1 MTTHEK
7 LLDAVSDNYSQ
18 ESKEIFASPQEETPI
33 NTQGGGTLR
42 RRLLTTILPT
52 VLLPL
57 AVASTIGI
65 NVINSETKSQT
76 LKGVEKTIVITSV
89 LTKNFLDDALN
100 VKELLLASPF
110 VSQNL
115 QAGNKKVEE
124 LGLLEKSIE
133 QVEAEFAETK
143 LLNPNPDLNNY
154 LQVIAEKN
162 GLSEIILIEGNG
174 FNVGYNVP
182 SSDFVQS
189 DEKWW
194 QIAAKQGATIIE
206 AKFDESTQTHILELV
221 NSLEDSQTGELL
233 GITKIGV
240 SMKTFNENLG
250 ISVGQNLLSS
260 QSLQIIN
267 GEDGSILDNFSA
279 EGTTNAEE
287 IVGGA
292 TVGQIVQQ
300 FSEALNRNDN
310 VTQESMAPF
319 LAALEKQQG
328 ITDVMFEAQQTDA
341 KEADLVAERNLLCF
355 EFQGRHFLLTRIPNT
370 KFVVVSSVT
379 KAEIAA
385 KGRKLGT
392 IFGITAL
399 ILGGVATGII
409 ILLAQRLSDP
419 LAKLLGKVQQ
429 VAAGDLDVKAPLEG
443 TQETRILGD
452 SFNNLVTK
460 VKALVEEQITVAQ
473 EKQEEKEKLELEI
486 YKLLEEIH
494 DSVDGDL
501 TVRASLTS
509 MEMSTVADL
518 FNAIIDSLQDMAI
531 QVKNSSARVSN
542 ALGEDQQSMQRLAQQ
557 AIKEAQATEKT
568 LGSVEEMSESIQAVA
583 KNANQAA
590 TLADDTYGVTQQGA
604 KAMDETAN
612 SIVSLK
618 TTIAETTEK
627 MQQLEKSSQ
636 KISQVVS
643 LIEEMTLK
651 TNLLAINA
659 GRSGEQGEGF
669 AIFGEQLGLLAEQS
683 AKATKEIANIVAN
696 IQRETQE
703 VAHNMSLG
711 SNQVNDTTQL
721 VEATKGQLE
730 QVLERSRS
738 INDLMKSISEATISQ
753 TDTSQ
758 TVTRLMEEIAEYSKQ
773 RLTASE
779 TVSHSMEETAQVA
792 QELEAAVEQF
802 KVEK

>member
-162 GLSEIILIEGNG
+162 GLSEIILTEGNG

-250 ISVGQNLLSS
+250 ISVGQNLLT
-260 QSLQIIN
+260 QI
-267 GEDGSILDNFSA
+267 
-279 EGTTNAEE
+279 
-287 IVGGA
+287 
-292 TVGQIVQQ
+292 
-300 FSEALNRNDN
+300 
-310 VTQESMAPF
+310 P
-319 LAALEKQQG
+319 
-328 ITDVMFEAQQTDA
+328 
-341 KEADLVAERNLLCF
+341 
-355 EFQGRHFLLTRIPNT
+355 HF
-370 KFVVVSSVT
+370 
-379 KAEIAA
+379 
-385 KGRKLGT
+385 
-392 IFGITAL
+392 
-399 ILGGVATGII
+399 
-409 ILLAQRLSDP
+409 
-419 LAKLLGKVQQ
+419 
-429 VAAGDLDVKAPLEG
+429 
-443 TQETRILGD
+443 
-452 SFNNLVTK
+452 
-460 VKALVEEQITVAQ
+460 
-473 EKQEEKEKLELEI
+473 
-486 YKLLEEIH
+486 
-494 DSVDGDL
+494 
-501 TVRASLTS
+501 
-509 MEMSTVADL
+509 
-518 FNAIIDSLQDMAI
+518 
-531 QVKNSSARVSN
+531 
-542 ALGEDQQSMQRLAQQ
+542 
-557 AIKEAQATEKT
+557 
-568 LGSVEEMSESIQAVA
+568 
-583 KNANQAA
+583 
-590 TLADDTYGVTQQGA
+590 
-604 KAMDETAN
+604 
-612 SIVSLK
+612 
-618 TTIAETTEK
+618 K
-627 MQQLEKSSQ
+627 M
-636 KISQVVS
+636 
-643 LIEEMTLK
+643 
-651 TNLLAINA
+651 
-659 GRSGEQGEGF
+659 
-669 AIFGEQLGLLAEQS
+669 
-683 AKATKEIANIVAN
+683 
-696 IQRETQE
+696 
-703 VAHNMSLG
+703 
-711 SNQVNDTTQL
+711 
-721 VEATKGQLE
+721 
-730 QVLERSRS
+730 
-738 INDLMKSISEATISQ
+738 
-753 TDTSQ
+753 
-758 TVTRLMEEIAEYSKQ
+758 
-773 RLTASE
+773 
-779 TVSHSMEETAQVA
+779 
-792 QELEAAVEQF
+792 
-802 KVEK
+802 

>member
-154 LQVIAEKN
+154 LQVIAKKN
-162 GLSEIILIEGNG
+162 GLSEIILTEGNG

-494 DSVDGDL
+494 DSVDGGL

-738 INDLMKSISEATISQ
+738 INDLMISISEATISQ

>member
-154 LQVIAEKN
+154 LQVIAKKN
-162 GLSEIILIEGNG
+162 GLSEIILTEGNG

-452 SFNNLVTK
+452 SFNNLVTDRK
-460 VKALVEEQITVAQ
+460 
-473 EKQEEKEKLELEI
+473 
-486 YKLLEEIH
+486 
-494 DSVDGDL
+494 SV
-501 TVRASLTS
+501 V
-509 MEMSTVADL
+509 
-518 FNAIIDSLQDMAI
+518 
-531 QVKNSSARVSN
+531 
-542 ALGEDQQSMQRLAQQ
+542 
-557 AIKEAQATEKT
+557 
-568 LGSVEEMSESIQAVA
+568 
-583 KNANQAA
+583 
-590 TLADDTYGVTQQGA
+590 
-604 KAMDETAN
+604 
-612 SIVSLK
+612 
-618 TTIAETTEK
+618 
-627 MQQLEKSSQ
+627 
-636 KISQVVS
+636 
-643 LIEEMTLK
+643 
-651 TNLLAINA
+651 
-659 GRSGEQGEGF
+659 
-669 AIFGEQLGLLAEQS
+669 
-683 AKATKEIANIVAN
+683 
-696 IQRETQE
+696 
-703 VAHNMSLG
+703 
-711 SNQVNDTTQL
+711 
-721 VEATKGQLE
+721 
-730 QVLERSRS
+730 
-738 INDLMKSISEATISQ
+738 
-753 TDTSQ
+753 
-758 TVTRLMEEIAEYSKQ
+758 
-773 RLTASE
+773 
-779 TVSHSMEETAQVA
+779 
-792 QELEAAVEQF
+792 
-802 KVEK
+802 

>member
-162 GLSEIILIEGNG
+162 GLSEIILTEGNG

-494 DSVDGDL
+494 DSVDGGL

>member
-1 MTTHEK
+1 M
-7 LLDAVSDNYSQ
+7 
-18 ESKEIFASPQEETPI
+18 
-33 NTQGGGTLR
+33 
-42 RRLLTTILPT
+42 
-52 VLLPL
+52 
-57 AVASTIGI
+57 
-65 NVINSETKSQT
+65 
-76 LKGVEKTIVITSV
+76 
-89 LTKNFLDDALN
+89 
-100 VKELLLASPF
+100 
-110 VSQNL
+110 
-115 QAGNKKVEE
+115 
-124 LGLLEKSIE
+124 
-133 QVEAEFAETK
+133 
-143 LLNPNPDLNNY
+143 
-154 LQVIAEKN
+154 
-162 GLSEIILIEGNG
+162 
-174 FNVGYNVP
+174 
-182 SSDFVQS
+182 
-189 DEKWW
+189 
-194 QIAAKQGATIIE
+194 
-206 AKFDESTQTHILELV
+206 
-221 NSLEDSQTGELL
+221 
-233 GITKIGV
+233 
-240 SMKTFNENLG
+240 
-250 ISVGQNLLSS
+250 
-260 QSLQIIN
+260 
-267 GEDGSILDNFSA
+267 
-279 EGTTNAEE
+279 
-287 IVGGA
+287 
-292 TVGQIVQQ
+292 
-300 FSEALNRNDN
+300 
-310 VTQESMAPF
+310 
-319 LAALEKQQG
+319 
-328 ITDVMFEAQQTDA
+328 
-341 KEADLVAERNLLCF
+341 
-355 EFQGRHFLLTRIPNT
+355 
-370 KFVVVSSVT
+370 
-379 KAEIAA
+379 
-385 KGRKLGT
+385 
-392 IFGITAL
+392 
-399 ILGGVATGII
+399 
-409 ILLAQRLSDP
+409 
-419 LAKLLGKVQQ
+419 
-429 VAAGDLDVKAPLEG
+429 
-443 TQETRILGD
+443 
-452 SFNNLVTK
+452 
-460 VKALVEEQITVAQ
+460 
-473 EKQEEKEKLELEI
+473 
-486 YKLLEEIH
+486 
-494 DSVDGDL
+494 
-501 TVRASLTS
+501 RASLTS

-518 FNAIIDSLQDMAI
+518 FNAIIDSLLDMAI

>member
-1 MTTHEK
+1 M
-7 LLDAVSDNYSQ
+7 
-18 ESKEIFASPQEETPI
+18 
-33 NTQGGGTLR
+33 
-42 RRLLTTILPT
+42 
-52 VLLPL
+52 
-57 AVASTIGI
+57 
-65 NVINSETKSQT
+65 
-76 LKGVEKTIVITSV
+76 
-89 LTKNFLDDALN
+89 
-100 VKELLLASPF
+100 LASPF

-154 LQVIAEKN
+154 LQVIAKKN
-162 GLSEIILIEGNG
+162 GLSEIILTEGNG

-494 DSVDGDL
+494 DSVDGGL

>member
-154 LQVIAEKN
+154 LQVIAKKN
-162 GLSEIILIEGNG
+162 GLSEIILTEGNG

-385 KGRKLGT
+385 KGRTLGT

-494 DSVDGDL
+494 DSVDGGL

>member
-162 GLSEIILIEGNG
+162 GLSEIILTEGNG

-409 ILLAQRLSDP
+409 ILLAQRLSDH

-494 DSVDGDL
+494 DSVDGGL

>member
-154 LQVIAEKN
+154 LQVIAKKN
-162 GLSEIILIEGNG
+162 GLSEIILTEGNG

-494 DSVDGDL
+494 DSVDGGL